1 MNDIVTFPDCINSF
15 LRITCPG
22 RQYCCIGF
30 LVRARDGLFF
40 LHDKWE
46 LFFFLSRFSFGDT
59 TIHRTAWGCR
69 KPSLF
74 LSNPTTCS
82 QTFRHQFSFMQLKY
96 LPRVFNCGALITRL
110 FCLSMRLMNHWG
122 LVCDWTHER

>member
-1 MNDIVTFPDCINSF
+1 MNDIVTFPDFKNFF
-15 LRITCPG
+15 LKITCPG

-40 LHDKWE
+40 LHDKWG
-46 LFFFLSRFSFGDT
+46 LLSFFLDFLLVT
-59 TIHRTAWGCR
+59 LTIHRTAGEGR

-82 QTFRHQFSFMQLKY
+82 QTFRHQFSFMHLRC
-96 LPRVFNCGALITRL
+96 LPCVFNCGALITRL

-122 LVCDWTHER
+122 LVCD